1 MSRCEAKDV
10 TIDQEQLEEISQ
22 SPANLQTSNQNGKV
36 VDIKLVEKSE
46 IVAKKT
52 ASSSRQV
59 NHSDDNRPEGGAPS
73 DYLSYDEPKTIN
85 TT

>member
-36 VDIKLVEKSE
+36 ADIKLVEKSE

>member
-22 SPANLQTSNQNGKV
+22 SPANLQTSNLNGKV
-36 VDIKLVEKSE
+36 ADIKLVEKSE

-59 NHSDDNRPEGGAPS
+59 NHSDDNRLEGGSPS